1 MTKPVDFPIVSAFAL
16 KVAKNTCLR
25 ICSLMANLTVGVRN
39 SYSNVGISRSGERS
53 RLFTSCGKSCALYR
67 VENHRKK
74 NIRTYHYECSLDLR
88 ESFAEQY
95 VNLLRQSGFTL
106 INHEVNDW
114 RRLSPP
120 RYLDKW
126 ILRYSE
132 QQVEIWKYQ
141 YFEQGRKS
149 FSIVVPNGL
158 SYGGY

>member
-1 MTKPVDFPIVSAFAL
+1 MKKFLLTLSLLLAFAIIIPTTASVEAANVPNFL
-16 KVAKNTCLR
+16 QVAGNH
-25 ICSLMANLTVGVRN
+25 VR
-39 SYSNVGISRSGERS
+39 YTG
-53 RLFTSCGKSCALYR
+53 
-67 VENHRKK
+67 VENNRKK
-74 NIRTYHYECSLDLR
+74 NNRSYRYECSLDLR

-114 RRLSPP
+114 RRLNPP

-126 ILRYSE
+126 ILRYSG